1 MTRTA
6 NARLV
11 LNASSGTDVPRIY
24 LIGASCS
31 GVSTLGATLSAQ
43 MGVPLLDVDDF
54 YWMPTNP
61 PFTTKR
67 LPEDR
72 VRLIQQRQ
80 SQTDGWVLSG
90 SFMGWGDILI
100 EHVEIIA
107 FLYTPTAIRLRRLES
122 REARRH
128 GDRILP
134 GGDMYEGHLAFRDW
148 ASRYD
153 DPSFTG
159 RNLAQH
165 ERWLKAQTA
174 PVLRLDGT
182 LPAEVLAETVTT
194 ALERL

>member
-1 MTRTA
+1 M
-6 NARLV
+6 
-11 LNASSGTDVPRIY
+11 PRIY

-31 GVSTLGATLSAQ
+31 GVSTLGAALSAQ
-43 MGVPLLDVDDF
+43 MGIPLLDVDDF
-54 YWMPTNP
+54 YWMPTDP

-67 LPEDR
+67 PPDDR

-80 SQTDGWVLSG
+80 SQTAGWVLSG

-107 FLYTPTAIRLRRLES
+107 FLYAPTAIRLQRLDS
-122 REARRH
+122 REAQRY

-134 GGDMYEGHLAFRDW
+134 GGNMHEGHLAFRDW

-153 DPSFTG
+153 DSSFTG

-165 ERWLKAQTA
+165 ERWLKAQSA

-182 LPAEVLAETVTT
+182 QKTEVLAETVTT
-194 ALERL
+194 TLERL